1 MKLKKI
7 FVIVPKCLIKPR
19 GLENKFSF
27 LSPHIS
33 QEDKQGQQIADI
45 LLTHKFKNKLIFAPV
60 NLGLN
65 HWVLLVINPG
75 AEMIYYMDSLPGG
88 HPNIDVVR
96 KKFMNA
102 MCICRSL
109 NPKLKSKSSIIP
121 WKEIK
126 CPMQTND
133 IDCGYFVMRFMKE
146 IILANQDMIPE
157 NYFGDYKCKTYSK
170 DKLVEVEEDW
180 ATFMVEYLR
189 DYIAQRLTL

>member
-1 MKLKKI
+1 
-7 FVIVPKCLIKPR
+7 
-19 GLENKFSF
+19 
-27 LSPHIS
+27 
-33 QEDKQGQQIADI
+33 
-45 LLTHKFKNKLIFAPV
+45 
-60 NLGLN
+60 
-65 HWVLLVINPG
+65 
-75 AEMIYYMDSLPGG
+75 MIYYMDSLPEG

-126 CPMQTND
+126 
-133 IDCGYFVMRFMKE
+133 

-157 NYFGDYKCKTYSK
+157 NYFGDYKRKTYSK

>member
-1 MKLKKI
+1 MVPFLDTYMKAIMIKGQT
-7 FVIVPKCLIKPR
+7 VPIYMDNIIYGKAYTDEVEIENIEELVQHNWLSATVVAVYVRFLYENLIKPR

-27 LSPHIS
+27 LSRHIY

-75 AEMIYYMDSLPGG
+75 AEMIYYMDSLPAG
-88 HPNIDVVR
+88 HPNIDV
-96 KKFMNA
+96 
-102 MCICRSL
+102 
-109 NPKLKSKSSIIP
+109 
-121 WKEIK
+121 
-126 CPMQTND
+126 
-133 IDCGYFVMRFMKE
+133 
-146 IILANQDMIPE
+146 
-157 NYFGDYKCKTYSK
+157 YFGDYKCKIYSK

-180 ATFMVEYLR
+180 ATFVVEYLR

>member
-1 MKLKKI
+1 MGWKI
-7 FVIVPKCLIKPR
+7 SSHFY
-19 GLENKFSF
+19 
-27 LSPHIS
+27 PHIYL
-33 QEDKQGQQIADI
+33 KRINKGNI
-45 LLTHKFKNKLIFAPV
+45 LLTHKFKNKLIFALV

-75 AEMIYYMDSLPGG
+75 AEMIYYMDSLPEG

-126 CPMQTND
+126 
-133 IDCGYFVMRFMKE
+133 R
-146 IILANQDMIPE
+146 
-157 NYFGDYKCKTYSK
+157 
-170 DKLVEVEEDW
+170 
-180 ATFMVEYLR
+180 
-189 DYIAQRLTL
+189 